1 MKLFELF
8 SRPDQD
14 SDDKRKDPR
23 LDHEINYADDL
34 KYFIDNE
41 DSLLSKFFFPAID
54 KQKRMNNQENSF
66 KLYIDPVSKSID
78 IYCRKFKLDDVKDK
92 IFNNEIISDVA
103 KKIAGEQGEHI
114 KKKAYEEK

>member
-8 SRPDQD
+8 SRPEDEYN
-14 SDDKRKDPR
+14 KEKKDPR
-23 LDHEINYADDL
+23 LDHEINYGDDL

-54 KQKRMNNQENSF
+54 KQKNTGNKEDSF
-66 KLYIDPVSKSID
+66 KFYLEPVSKSVD
-78 IYCRKFKLDDVKDK
+78 IYCKKFKLSDIKDDV
-92 IFNNEIISDVA
+92 FNKEIIMSVA
-103 KKIAGEQGEHI
+103 KKIAGEQSEHI